1 MPRSSYEI
9 EITCTFPA
17 ELWFYSKD
25 GKLYNEAEGKVET
38 LNDDVITKKELRCT
52 VTDGSAYV
60 TASYYSSVAK
70 RKRIN

>member
-1 MPRSSYEI
+1 MES
-9 EITCTFPA
+9 
-17 ELWFYSKD
+17 
-25 GKLYNEAEGKVET
+25 YNEAEGKVET